1 LLEDIVAGIEQEFAQ
16 FEGNLTL
23 LGKGKQVLR
32 EALDSEEF
40 TEQQMNTLMLGL
52 KKQEQSMT
60 PALEHLSQQLK
71 LAQRSWHRK
80 QTLIANARDG
90 GLLDEQTSR
99 QWIEAHEQLADRI
112 DAVLHRLQAT
122 ASAETL

>member
-1 LLEDIVAGIEQEFAQ
+1 
-16 FEGNLTL
+16 
-23 LGKGKQVLR
+23 
-32 EALDSEEF
+32 
-40 TEQQMNTLMLGL
+40 MNTLMLGL

-99 QWIEAHEQLADRI
+99 QWIDAHEQLADRI